1 MNEQLQRADVII
13 IGGGLA
19 GLTAATYLGRTG
31 RSVLVLEKSA
41 EPGGRAATET
51 RNEFHLN
58 LGPHALFC
66 RGRAAEILGELNI
79 PYRGGRPAPSGAFAL
94 DGGVRHTLPS
104 GFLSL
109 LTTGLVGAPAK
120 LELARWL
127 GGLARLDTRPLLR
140 LTVGDWL
147 NREFRQ
153 PAARRLIEALIRVS
167 TYTNAPDLQSA
178 GAAIDQF
185 RLGLTGG
192 VRYLDGGWT
201 TLVAGLRSAAE
212 TAGAR
217 ILTGARVASVV
228 RDAGDGSVC
237 GVCMRDGSLI
247 QSSSVIIAAGGPREA
262 RELIEGEAV
271 SLDAWA
277 ARAVP
282 VQAACLDLGL
292 RSLPQPNAIFT
303 LGIDRPLYFS
313 VHSASARLGP
323 PGSALIHAA
332 KYLSPGEEHDP
343 RLVRRELEDMLDRI
357 QPGWRAEVQ
366 VERFLPKMTVAH
378 AVVAAPDGLEG
389 RPGPAVPDIPG
400 LFVAGDWVGTEGM
413 LADAS
418 FASARKA
425 AQTVIESAEQQAQA
439 A

>member
-19 GLTAATYLGRTG
+19 GLTAATYLGRAG
-31 RSVLVLEKSA
+31 RSVVVLEKSA

-140 LTVGDWL
+140 LTVRDWL
-147 NREFRQ
+147 EREFRH

-228 RDAGDGSVC
+228 RDAGDGSVR

-262 RELIEGEAV
+262 RELLEGEAV

-292 RSLPQPNAIFT
+292 RSLPQPNALFT

-323 PGSALIHAA
+323 PGSALVHAA
-332 KYLSPGEEHDP
+332 KYLTSGEEHDP
-343 RLVRRELEDMLDRI
+343 RLVRRELEDMLDQI
-357 QPGWRAEVQ
+357 QPGWRAVLQ
-366 VERFLPKMTVAH
+366 IERFLPKMTVAH

-389 RPGPAVPDIPG
+389 RPGPVVPDIPG

-418 FASARKA
+418 FASARLATRKLTA
-425 AQTVIESAEQQAQA
+425 VR
-439 A
+439 